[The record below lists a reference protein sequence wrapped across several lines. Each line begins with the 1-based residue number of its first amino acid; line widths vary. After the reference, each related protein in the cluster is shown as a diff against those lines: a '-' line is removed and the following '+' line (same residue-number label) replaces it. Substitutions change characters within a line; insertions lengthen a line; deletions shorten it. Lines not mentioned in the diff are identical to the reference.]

1 MKRFLVFLM
10 TAVLLLGMVSF
21 ARAEEQTTIRVLWW
35 GTQTRHDLTGA
46 AIEKFMEK
54 NPDIKVEAEFTDW
67 SGYWSKLATQAAGG
81 LVPDVVQMDYA
92 YITQYAKNKVL
103 ADLTPYIESGALD
116 VSDTSE
122 SLLASG
128 QVDEG
133 IYGVPCGA
141 NSPALLYRKDFLEK
155 AGVTVP
161 LAPTESEY
169 QEIVLKVYQ
178 ATGRAAA
185 RETSLDAVRNYVR
198 NYGMNLYNNEGTALG
213 FDDPVYIVRVWER
226 YLSEVASGVQLGIG
240 EATQSTAF
248 DAFASDVWM
257 SKHYT
262 NELTAYETGSG
273 CKLELAMVPTE
284 DDATTPATY
293 IKPTMFWSVA
303 NNSAAKDA
311 AIRFVDFCTNDP
323 DYFDIVGVD
332 RGIPIS
338 SKIREHLEGHLS
350 ENDQKVVE
358 FMNFVSLPGNTS
370 PIMKADIPVHNELVD
385 LYSTYFEQ
393 VQYELID
400 DLTAHAQA
408 FMDEANA
415 IIAKSLEA
423 E

>member
-116 VSDTSE
+116 VSDISDST
-122 SLLASG
+122 LASG
-128 QVDEG
+128 QVDDG
-133 IYGVPCGA
+133 IYGIPCGTTA
-141 NSPALLYRKDFLEK
+141 TAMFYRKDVLDA
-155 AGVTVP
+155 AGVTMP
-161 LAPTESEY
+161 LAPTESEFR
-169 QEIVLKVYQ
+169 EIALKVYQ
-178 ATGRAAA
+178 TTGRTTASGS
-185 RETSLDAVRNYVR
+185 SLGDVRIHVR
-198 NYGMNLYNNEGTALG
+198 SYGLNLYNDEGTALG
-213 FDDPVYIVRVWER
+213 FDDPAYIVYVWER
-226 YLSEVASGVQLGIG
+226 YLDEISTGVRLGVG
-240 EATQSTAF
+240 EMTQSTPF
-248 DAFASDVWM
+248 DSFVSDVW
-257 SKHYT
+257 SGYHST
-262 NELTAYETGSG
+262 NELSAYKTGSN
-273 CKLELAMVPTE
+273 CDLDLAMMTAP
-284 DDATTPATY
+284 DDATTPATFV
-293 IKPTMFWSVA
+293 KPTMFWSVA
-303 NNSAAKDA
+303 NNSKAKDA
-311 AIRFVDFCTNDP
+311 AIRFVEFCTHDT
-323 DYFDIVGVD
+323 DCFDFLGVD
-332 RGIPIS
+332 RGIPVS
-338 SKIREHLEGHLS
+338 AKIREYLEPNLS
-350 ENDQKVVE
+350 EDEQKVVA
-358 FMNFVSLPGNTS
+358 FMNYLAQPGNSS
-370 PIMKADIPVHNELVD
+370 PVMKADIPVHNELEA
-385 LYSTYFEQ
+385 LYNTYFEQ
-393 VQYELID
+393 VQYELVD